1 MRDTAARNKQ
11 PGEMIREWREGQ
23 SPQITQA
30 VLAEKLGISTPHLSG
45 VENGDRS
52 VSLNVAI
59 RIERETGVPVEAWEE
74 PRPNASTVAA
84 ADAAGLT
91 EAGDVAPVRASA

>member
-1 MRDTAARNKQ
+1 MNTTCIP
-11 PGEMIREWREGQ
+11 PGEQLRTWREQNGV
-23 SPQITQA
+23 TQA
-30 VLAEKLGISTPHLSG
+30 VLADRLGISEKHMSG
-45 VENGDRS
+45 VETGSRS

-74 PRPNASTVAA
+74 PRPGTSTIAA

>member
-1 MRDTAARNKQ
+1 MDTQVAGSRH
-11 PGEMIREWREGQ
+11 PGEMIRIWRNENGVR
-23 SPQITQA
+23 QA
-30 VLAEKLGISTPHLSG
+30 DLADKLGISETHLSG

-74 PRPNASTVAA
+74 PRPGTSTIAA